1 MAKSN
6 DGSKFIFVCGGVL
19 SGVGKGIVT
28 ASLGLVLKSKGFS
41 VTAVKIDPYLN
52 IDAGLMRPAEHGEV
66 FVTED
71 GGEFDQDI
79 GNYERYL
86 GVDMLKSN
94 NITSGKIYQNVI
106 QNERA
111 MMYGGRDVEPFP
123 DVVNEIKAQIRA
135 NVHGEDFVLVEIGG
149 TSGDVE
155 NLLFLHAAR
164 EMSKENKA
172 IFIMVTY
179 LPYLRSVGELKTK
192 PTQHAVARLREV
204 GIMPDFIVTRNEV
217 PLDEPRRE
225 SISKRCF
232 VPMNRIIDNPDVASV
247 YEIPIMFE
255 REGFADEIL
264 KVFGVPKKKSDL
276 KAWKELYS
284 NLTNS
289 EKSVK
294 IGLVGKYVKHGG
306 SEHKDTYISVLEAIK
321 HAAGNLSYMP
331 EIEMIDSEDFEV
343 SENLD
348 KLKEFDGIIVPQ
360 GWGSRGTEGKIN
372 AIKYIR
378 ENKIPYLGL
387 CFGMQMA
394 CIEFARNVI
403 GLKDANSEEANP
415 YTPHPVIHVMEN
427 QKEYL
432 AKNQYGGT
440 IRLGGWDCILDK
452 GSISYAAYKKH
463 RQFKTASKGLVSE
476 RHRHRY
482 EFNNKYRKDYE
493 KKGMII
499 AGTSPDN
506 ELVEFIELPKKVH
519 PFFVG
524 TQAHP
529 EYKSQPMKP
538 HALFLEFIEAAADRR
553 KIK

>member
-1 MAKSN
+1 MSKSN
-6 DGSKFIFVCGGVL
+6 GSRFIFVCGGVL

-41 VTAVKIDPYLN
+41 VTSVKIDPYLN

-71 GGEFDQDI
+71 GGEFDQDL

-94 NITSGKIYQNVI
+94 NITSGKIYQSVI

-111 MMYGGRDVEPFP
+111 MKYGGRDVEPFP
-123 DVVNEIKAQIRA
+123 DVVNEIKDQIMA
-135 NVHGEDFVLVEIGG
+135 NVHGEDFVLVEVGG

-164 EMSKENKA
+164 EMGRDSRA
-172 IFIMVTY
+172 IYIMVTY

-204 GIMPDFIVTRNEV
+204 GIMPDFIVTRNEI
-217 PLDEPRRE
+217 PMDEPRRE

-232 VPMNRIIDNPDVASV
+232 VPMNRIIDNPDVDSV
-247 YEIPIMFE
+247 YEIPLMFE

-264 KVFGVPKKKSDL
+264 NIFGIPSRKSDL
-276 KAWKELYS
+276 TKWKNLYS
-284 NLTNS
+284 NLKTS
-289 EKSVK
+289 EQKVK
-294 IGLVGKYVKHGG
+294 IGLVGKYVKHG
-306 SEHKDTYISVLEAIK
+306 SCEHKDTYISVLEAVK
-321 HAAGNLSYMP
+321 HAAGNLGYMP
-331 EIEMIDSEDFEV
+331 EIEMLDSEQFENGGSLEV
-343 SENLD
+343 LN
-348 KLKEFDGIIVPQ
+348 EFDGIIVPQ

-378 ENKIPYLGL
+378 ENRIPYLGL

-403 GLKDANSEEANP
+403 GLKNANSEEANP
-415 YTPHPVIHVMEN
+415 ETKYPVIHVMEN

-452 GSISYAAYKKH
+452 DSISYAAYKKH
-463 RQFKTASKGLVSE
+463 HQFKDEKKGLVSE

-493 KKGMII
+493 KNGMII

-529 EYKSQPMKP
+529 EYKSQPLKP
-538 HALFLEFIEAAADRR
+538 HALFLEFIEAASDR
-553 KIK
+553 KKSK

>member
-1 MAKSN
+1 M
-6 DGSKFIFVCGGVL
+6 CGGVL

-41 VTAVKIDPYLN
+41 VTSVKIDPYLN

-71 GGEFDQDI
+71 GGEFDQDL

-94 NITSGKIYQNVI
+94 NITSGKIYQKVI
-106 QNERA
+106 QNERE
-111 MMYGGRDVEPFP
+111 MKYGGRDVEPFP
-123 DVVNEIKAQIRA
+123 DVVNEIKDQILA
-135 NVHGEDFVLVEIGG
+135 NVHGEDFVLVEVGG

-164 EMSKENKA
+164 EMGRDSSA
-172 IFIMVTY
+172 IYIMVTY

-204 GIMPDFIVTRNEV
+204 GIMPDFIVTRNEI

-232 VPMNRIIDNPDVASV
+232 VPMNRIIDNPDVDSV
-247 YEIPIMFE
+247 YEIPLMFE

-264 KVFGVPKKKSDL
+264 KIFEIPSRKSDL
-276 KAWKELYS
+276 SAWKNLYS
-284 NLTNS
+284 NLKTS
-289 EKSVK
+289 EKKVK
-294 IGLVGKYVKHGG
+294 IGLVGKYVKHG
-306 SEHKDTYISVLEAIK
+306 SCEHKDTYISVLEAVK
-321 HAAGNLSYMP
+321 HAAGNSGYMP
-331 EIEMIDSEDFEV
+331 EIEMLDSERFENGG
-343 SENLD
+343 NLEILND
-348 KLKEFDGIIVPQ
+348 FDGIIVPQ

-415 YTPHPVIHVMEN
+415 NTKNPVIHVMDN

-432 AKNQYGGT
+432 SKKQYGGT
-440 IRLGGWDCILDK
+440 IRLGGWDCVLDK
-452 GSISYAAYKKH
+452 DSISFAAYKKH
-463 RQFKTASKGLVSE
+463 NQFKNEKKGLVSE

-493 KKGMII
+493 KNGMAIV
-499 AGTSPDN
+499 GTSPDN

-529 EYKSQPMKP
+529 EYKSQPLKP

-553 KIK
+553 EAK